1 MEVLGP
7 CLGSRWAVVAD
18 KEVMF
23 GMARMYAIIRD
34 RAPFEIRVFREI
46 DAARDWFG
54 DRADAE

>member
-1 MEVLGP
+1 
-7 CLGSRWAVVAD
+7 
-18 KEVMF
+18 MF